1 MSTSSNNGSTKLSRG
16 EVEVLTV
23 LHVVGT
29 GACRVSDLPGR
40 LGLSGSLAAAV
51 AEGLQPM
58 VAAGLLLREDDLVM
72 VSAAGKARLT
82 ARLTEL
88 GLR

>member
-1 MSTSSNNGSTKLSRG
+1 MSTSSNNSSTKLSRG

-23 LHVVGT
+23 LHAVGT
-29 GACRVSDLPGR
+29 AGCRVSDLPGR
-40 LGLSGSLAAAV
+40 LGLSVSLTAAV
-51 AEGLQPM
+51 AEGVQPM
-58 VAAGLLLREDDLVM
+58 VVAGLLLREDDVVM

-88 GLR
+88 GLG